1 MQWIVNNPIMETWI
15 KYGTNSLHCRW
26 RFYSLYCWLCWK
38 SCVYCTTT
46 HQPLVPLPLS
56 SFLHPSPPPTFFL
69 VSVRSTFILKKS
81 RGKPVYVLICAQ
93 FEDGGPRTT
102 QLQQLPFHTRCR
114 YPFNHCCTDI
124 PKSADYQCSFMCTN
138 CFQE

>member
-1 MQWIVNNPIMETWI
+1 MGQIHFTADEGFTHCIAGCAGKAVFTAQLHI
-15 KYGTNSLHCRW
+15 SLL
-26 RFYSLYCWLCWK
+26 FLCLSPP
-38 SCVYCTTT
+38 SCT
-46 HQPLVPLPLS
+46 L
-56 SFLHPSPPPTFFL
+56 PPPTFFS

-81 RGKPVYVLICAQ
+81 RGKPVYVLICVQ

-114 YPFNHCCTDI
+114 YPFSHCCTDI
-124 PKSADYQCSFMCTN
+124 PKSADYKCSFMCTN